1 MPKNKR
7 RLKRLSFTTEETLTA
22 QGYKLI
28 AGIDEVG
35 RGPLAGPVTAAAVIL
50 KDHHKL
56 KGLTDSKK
64 LFPEEREVLFQA
76 IMANAFVGIGYADV
90 EEIDSINILQA
101 TYLAMHRAVKNLPS
115 LPDYTLVDGNAM
127 PRDWC
132 YDGRCEI
139 GGDGKILSIAAAS
152 VVAKVTRDK
161 IMRALAADF
170 PHYGWETNAG
180 YGARKHMDALQTHGI
195 SPHHRRS
202 FGPVKRLG

>member
-7 RLKRLSFTTEETLTA
+7 RLKRLSFTAEKTLA
-22 QGYKLI
+22 LEGYKLI

-50 KDHHKL
+50 KSPEKL

-64 LFPEEREVLFQA
+64 LFPEEREVLYHA
-76 IMANAFVGIGYADV
+76 IMENAYVGIGHADV

-101 TYLAMHRAVKNLPS
+101 TYLAMERAVKSLPA
-115 LPDYTLVDGNAM
+115 LPDYTVIDGNRM
-127 PRDWC
+127 PRGWC
-132 YDGRCEI
+132 YNGHCEI

-180 YGARKHMDALQTHGI
+180 YGAKKHMDALQTHGL

-202 FGPVKRLG
+202 FGPIKRLC